1 MKAILC
7 NLFES
12 YQSAEYI
19 DDWVIE
25 IVLPV
30 IPKHIGSIISL
41 TKIYCADVDLSDWTM
56 DLYATREDYKLGKV
70 TETVKIGLCYGRAED
85 EIGRGPS
92 ETTEGSY

>member
-25 IVLPV
+25 VVLPI

-41 TKIYCADVDLSDWTM
+41 TKIYCANVDVSNWSL
-56 DLYATREDYKLGKV
+56 DLYATREDYESGKA
-70 TETVKIGLCYGRAED
+70 TETMKIGLCYGRAED
-85 EIGRGPS
+85 QIGRGPS